1 MAFGNATTMC
11 FPNASQG
18 NGIRSK
24 RAMTPHNAI
33 TKQASAIQSVLFAL
47 METGNATTMC
57 FPNASQAIGFSNKH
71 ALKIHCAMSISAN
84 VHQLSYHKS
93 NANRMSISLQIDV
106 NQTTRTIAARIRT
119 IAQNYRGGK
128 AEAASTNSVMPT
140 NVPLAITSPVSST
153 PMATRRRY
161 VNKTLMMHVD
171 RLTPNAAP
179 MRSAPKACAQTN
191 VSQAR

>member
-1 MAFGNATTMC
+1 
-11 FPNASQG
+11 
-18 NGIRSK
+18 
-24 RAMTPHNAI
+24 MTPHNAI

-71 ALKIHCAMSISAN
+71 AIKIHCAMSISAN
-84 VHQLSYHKS
+84 VHQLPYQKS
-93 NANRMSISLQIDV
+93 NANRMSISLQINV